1 MVNLDT
7 LNFDQFTSSGQ
18 RPSQSSRPSQPYM
31 TPPSEPTP
39 LEACGSGSG
48 STSKS
53 GSGSSSSTSLQ
64 RHDREFERPQISPP
78 IERPILHTP
87 AKYARV
93 QHTVNTSADLAALF
107 RSYIRALNMKSFST
121 LRLFLSPTCTCNG
134 AKWNSDI
141 IQDMI
146 APVSTR
152 HSTGTIVMLVADIS
166 QRVVAT
172 RLQLQY
178 QSNANI
184 IEFDN
189 LFYRYDDQWLIEEIR
204 GNLPWNERVDHTIQ
218 EKRSRRRH
226 RNLPSPQQSAHYIQ
240 HSPQTSPETN
250 TYQALAPPS

>member
-1 MVNLDT
+1 MVNLDN
-7 LNFDQFTSSGQ
+7 LNFDQFTSAG
-18 RPSQSSRPSQPYM
+18 SQPQPSQPYM

-39 LEACGSGSG
+39 LDVCGSGSG
-48 STSKS
+48 SASGS
-53 GSGSSSSTSLQ
+53 GSGSSSTNVQVRS
-64 RHDREFERPQISPP
+64 ERPQISPP
-78 IERPILHTP
+78 MERPLLHTSSM
-87 AKYARV
+87 YARV
-93 QHTVNTSADLAALF
+93 HHTVNTSADLAALF

-121 LRLFLSPTCTCNG
+121 LRLFLSPMCTCNG
-134 AKWNSDI
+134 AKWNSNI

-152 HSTGTIVMLVADIS
+152 HSTGTIVMLVADIT
-166 QRVVAT
+166 QRVVAV

-226 RNLPSPQQSAHYIQ
+226 RQLPSPQQSM
-240 HSPQTSPETN
+240 HSFYQSPHTSPEAN
-250 TYQALAPPS
+250 TYPSLAPST

>member
-7 LNFDQFTSSGQ
+7 LNFEQFTSSRQ
-18 RPSQSSRPSQPYM
+18 QPSQPYM
-31 TPPSEPTP
+31 TPPAEPTP
-39 LEACGSGSG
+39 LDACGSRSG
-48 STSKS
+48 PSSAE
-53 GSGSSSSTSLQ
+53 SSSSNLQ
-64 RHDREFERPQISPP
+64 RRQEKERPQYSPPQYSPP
-78 IERPILHTP
+78 IERPILHTSST
-87 AKYARV
+87 YARV

-218 EKRSRRRH
+218 EKRRGRRH
-226 RNLPSPQQSAHYIQ
+226 RNLPSPQQSSHYIQ
-240 HSPQTSPETN
+240 HSPQTSPEVN
-250 TYQALAPPS
+250 GYAAPAPST

>member
-1 MVNLDT
+1 MNLDT

-18 RPSQSSRPSQPYM
+18 PPYMSPPQESSR
-31 TPPSEPTP
+31 
-39 LEACGSGSG
+39 LDACGSGSQ
-48 STSKS
+48 
-53 GSGSSSSTSLQ
+53 SSSSSRQ
-64 RHDREFERPQISPP
+64 SDRASMTTA
-78 IERPILHTP
+78 IERPLLHTSSL
-87 AKYARV
+87 YARV
-93 QHTVNTSADLAALF
+93 THTVNTSADLAALF

-134 AKWNSDI
+134 AKWNSNI

-189 LFYRYDDQWLIEEIR
+189 LFFRYNDQWLIEEIR

-226 RNLPSPQQSAHYIQ
+226 RNLPSPQQSLYQFQ
-240 HSPQTSPETN
+240 HSPQASPET
-250 TYQALAPPS
+250 TLSTLTTPQ

>member
-18 RPSQSSRPSQPYM
+18 QPSQPYM
-31 TPPSEPTP
+31 TPPAEPTP
-39 LEACGSGSG
+39 LEACGSGSRPD
-48 STSKS
+48 SAE
-53 GSGSSSSTSLQ
+53 SSSSGLQ
-64 RHDREFERPQISPP
+64 RRQEHDRPQYSPP
-78 IERPILHTP
+78 IERPILHTLSSM
-87 AKYARV
+87 YARV

-134 AKWNSDI
+134 AKWNSSI

-178 QSNANI
+178 HSNANI

-240 HSPQTSPETN
+240 HSPQTSPEVN
-250 TYQALAPPS
+250 GYAALAPST